1 MHKDELDGLIA
12 LKLVAEKKSFSG
24 AAEALNISSPAVS
37 QIIKQLESR
46 VGVALLHRTTRST
59 SLTEAGRQ
67 FLNQAG
73 PAIDQILSALHNV
86 GTYAEKPSGLL
97 RLNVPRAVYPIF
109 LQPIVL
115 SFIKKY
121 PEICVEIYF
130 EDHASDVV
138 KGEFD
143 AGIRVSDILA
153 QDMVALKLFGPLQF
167 VIAASP
173 QYWNKKGRPKH
184 PKDLFSHDCLR
195 ARFGNAGLYDNWEFE
210 HKGQEFQVK
219 VKGPLIL
226 NDGPAAREAAIAGAG
241 VIYGIEDLMAD
252 DITSGKLEVVLRQF
266 APSSA
271 GFYLYYPQ
279 KSQVQPKL
287 RAFIDHMNDH
297 ARTT

>member
-24 AAEALNISSPAVS
+24 AAEALSVSSPAIS

-59 SLTEAGRQ
+59 SLTEVGRQ

-73 PAIDQILSALHNV
+73 PAIEQILSALHNV

-97 RLNVPRAVYPIF
+97 RLNVPRAVYPTF

-121 PEICVEIYF
+121 PEVCVEVFF
-130 EDHASDVV
+130 EDQASDMV

-143 AGIRVSDILA
+143 AGIRISDILDE
-153 QDMVALKLFGPLQF
+153 DMVALKLFGPLHF
-167 VIAASP
+167 VVAASP
-173 QYWNKKGRPKH
+173 KYWNKKGRPKH
-184 PKDLFSHDCLR
+184 PKDLLTHDCLR

-210 HKGQEFQVK
+210 QKGKEFQVK

-226 NDGPAAREAAIAGAG
+226 NDGLAAREAALAG
-241 VIYGIEDLMAD
+241 VGVVYGIEDLMAD
-252 DITSGKLEVVLRQF
+252 DIASGKLEVVLRSF
-266 APSSA
+266 AASSA
-271 GFYLYYPQ
+271 GFYLYYP
-279 KSQVQPKL
+279 KRSQVQPKL
-287 RAFIDHMNDH
+287 RAFIEHIKSQD
-297 ARTT
+297 